1 MNAVMNV
8 IRKSLC
14 LCLVFVAWAVNS
26 TAQPTNARFNQLVD
40 QYFDDYYEHH
50 PSEGTSAGFHQY
62 DVKLE
67 DYSQRGVTEHV
78 KLLRT
83 YLVRFTQVDPKTL
96 NAVEVADREL
106 MIASIQSQLL
116 SLTEIRWWERDPGIY
131 CNGVNNSAFILMMR
145 NYAPLNERLQALIA
159 REKQMPQVLKAAR
172 ANLKNPPRI
181 YTEIALETLPPILSF
196 FQNDLPLAVKDAT
209 DAKLQAEF
217 QVSNQAVIA
226 ALKEYE
232 QFLQKEL
239 LPKSNGDFRIGAEL
253 YRKKLLYDEMVDIP
267 LDRLL
272 QVGYQNLHANQEWFK
287 RTAAQIDPSKTAAEI
302 LAASQKEHPPAD
314 KLLESIRGVLGDV
327 QRFIIDHK
335 IITIPSPVQPIVAE
349 TPPFMRATTTASMDT
364 PGPYEKAKEAYYFA
378 TLPDP
383 SWPKEKVEDYMG
395 GFTYGTVLSTTIHEA
410 YPGHYTQFLWVQS
423 APSKVRKLIGCG
435 TNAEGWAHYTEQ
447 MMLDEGY
454 TNDPKMR
461 LGQLQD
467 ALLRN
472 ARYIVGIE
480 MHTGKMT
487 YEQAIEFFVKEG
499 YQSREIAIIESK
511 RGTSDPTYLMYTLGK
526 LAIMKL
532 RADYKAMRGDKFTL
546 QEFHDNFMRQGFAPI
561 KLVRRALLGQDGSLL

>member
-1 MNAVMNV
+1 MQAIRNSLFLCTIFLAFVVTASAQTPNAQ
-8 IRKSLC
+8 
-14 LCLVFVAWAVNS
+14 FA
-26 TAQPTNARFNQLVD
+26 QLVD
-40 QYFDDYYEHH
+40 QYFAAYYQHR
-50 PSEGTSAGFHQY
+50 PSEGTTAGFHQY
-62 DVKLE
+62 DAKLE
-67 DYSQRGVTEHV
+67 DYSRQGVAAQVNTL
-78 KLLRT
+78 KK
-83 YLVRFTQVDPKTL
+83 YLAKFTQLDPKKLTDSE
-96 NAVEVADREL
+96 AADRE
-106 MIASIQSQLL
+106 MVISYIQSQLL
-116 SLTEIRWWERDPGIY
+116 SLAEIRWWERDPGIY
-131 CNGVNNSAFILMMR
+131 CNGVNNSVFILVMR
-145 NYAPLNERLQALIA
+145 NYAPLTERLKAVIA
-159 REKQMPQVLKAAR
+159 REKQMPHVLAAAR

-181 YTEIALETLPPILSF
+181 YTEIALENLPPIISF
-196 FQNDLPLAVKDAT
+196 FQTDLPLAVKDAA

-217 QVSNQAVIA
+217 QASNQAVIA
-226 ALKEYE
+226 ALKQYQ
-232 QFLQKEL
+232 QFLQEEL
-239 LPKSNGDFRIGAEL
+239 LPKSNGDFRIGAEF

-272 QVGYQNLHANQEWFK
+272 QVGYENLRANQAWFK
-287 RTAAQIDPSKTAAEI
+287 RTAAIIDPNQTAAQI
-302 LAASQKEHPPAD
+302 LTASQKEHPPAD
-314 KLLESIRGVLGDV
+314 KLLDSIRGVLGDV
-327 QRFIIDHK
+327 QRFITEHK
-335 IITIPSPVQPIVAE
+335 IITLPSPVLPIVAE
-349 TPPFMRATTTASMDT
+349 TPAFMRATTTASMDT

-383 SWPKEKVEDYMG
+383 SWSKEKAEDYLG
-395 GFTYGTVLSTTIHEA
+395 GFTYGTVLSTSIHEA

-423 APSKVRKLIGCG
+423 APSKIRKLIGCG

-499 YQSREIAIIESK
+499 YQSREIASMESK

-526 LAIMKL
+526 LAIMKM
-532 RADYKAMRGDKFTL
+532 REDYKALRGNNFTL
-546 QEFHDNFMRQGFAPI
+546 QEFHDGFMKQGFAPI
-561 KLVRRALLGQDGSLL
+561 KLVRRALLGKDGSLL